1 MAYRTAALT
10 LTLFFAGALSLSAQE
25 TIVTA
30 PAAATPLAR
39 AIAHAATADA
49 GSPVTLWSLSQAPQK
64 RPAML
69 PVLYGSYGLLQ
80 AMDIVSTQKAIA
92 AGAHEANPLAKGGN
106 LGSTIGIKAAT
117 GAATFFAAEKL
128 WKKSRVGAVV
138 MMVAA
143 NSLSAVVVAHNQRN
157 ARR

>member
-1 MAYRTAALT
+1 MSYRTAALT
-10 LTLFFAGALSLSAQE
+10 LTLFFAGALTLSAQG
-25 TIVTA
+25 TIPMT
-30 PAAATPLAR
+30 PTAAAPLAQ
-39 AIAHAATADA
+39 AIARAATADA
-49 GSPVTLWSLSQAPQK
+49 DPTVTLWSMSQAPRK

-80 AMDIVSTQKAIA
+80 AMDIVSTKRAIA

-106 LGSTIGIKAAT
+106 LGSTIAIKAGT